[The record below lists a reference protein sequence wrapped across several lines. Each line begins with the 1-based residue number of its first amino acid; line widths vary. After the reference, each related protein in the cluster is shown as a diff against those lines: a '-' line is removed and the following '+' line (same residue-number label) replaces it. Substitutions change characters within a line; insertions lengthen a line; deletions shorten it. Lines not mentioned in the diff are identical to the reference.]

1 MNISQ
6 KTGGFCW
13 GRLSFFVQ
21 NDGWGGGG
29 VQVSQKKIK
38 LFMQYTYGVMYLK
51 QLIYQT
57 VKFRGRVMPGKQ
69 NKYEKSGGFSKWQA
83 YH

>member
-1 MNISQ
+1 MNNSQ
-6 KTGGFCW
+6 KTGGFHW
-13 GRLSFFVQ
+13 NRLSFFVQ
-21 NDGWGGGG
+21 NDGRGGDG

-38 LFMQYTYGVMYLK
+38 LFMQYTYGVLKLK

-69 NKYEKSGGFSKWQA
+69 
-83 YH
+83 